1 MKIFD
6 SNLIIYSSQD
16 EFKFLKP
23 IINQNDT
30 YVSEISKLEV
40 LGYHQISLIDKNYFE
55 SQFALLKIIPIDKS
69 VIDTAI
75 DLRQRKKMSV
85 GDSII
90 ASTALLYDYELHTRN
105 TSDFSWINRLRI
117 VNPFTDL

>member
-16 EFKFLKP
+16 EFQFLKP
-23 IINQNDT
+23 IINQPDS

-40 LGYHQISLIDKNYFE
+40 LGYHQINLIDKSYFE

-75 DLRQRKKMSV
+75 DLRQKKIALSPLRLCFMTTNFTQEIPLILV
-85 GDSII
+85 G
-90 ASTALLYDYELHTRN
+90 
-105 TSDFSWINRLRI
+105 LR
-117 VNPFTDL
+117 V

>member
-1 MKIFD
+1 M
-6 SNLIIYSSQD
+6 
-16 EFKFLKP
+16 KP
-23 IINQNDT
+23 IINQLDS

-40 LGYHQISLIDKNYFE
+40 LGYHKINLIDKNYFE

-75 DLRQRKKMSV
+75 DLRQKKKISI

-90 ASTALLYDYELHTRN
+90 ASTALLYDYELYTRN
-105 TSDFSWINRLRI
+105 TSDFNWIKNLKVI
-117 VNPFTDL
+117 NPFTDL